1 MAPGGKQGGK
11 RGGPLPVTVI
21 GGYLGA
27 GKTTL
32 VNAMLRQAGGRRI
45 AIMVNEFGALPID
58 SSLVEAADDRIVS
71 LTGGCVCCS
80 YGEDMVSSL
89 AMLAALEPRPDHV
102 LLEASGVAFP
112 GAVAGTVE
120 LLADFALDGT
130 VVLADAEAVRRRAVD
145 RYIGSTVR
153 QQLAQAD
160 LILLNKC
167 DLAADPDAV
176 EVWLGEAAPAA
187 RIVRAERA
195 AVPIDVVLGTRP
207 GKAVVR
213 ADSRFRDHTA
223 GYVAAE
229 LDPPAGADPEALA
242 RLLADPAHCLLRAKG
257 FVRRADGA
265 MAAIQVVGNRW
276 TVSEAPAG
284 ARLGLVC
291 IGMKGQADL
300 TAVARAVAETAENA
314 AACPHASPKLPRKT
328 VFE

>member
-1 MAPGGKQGGK
+1 MAPGGK

-32 VNAMLRQAGGRRI
+32 VNAMLRQAGGRRL

-112 GAVAGTVE
+112 GAIAGTVG

-130 VVLADAEAVRRRAVD
+130 VVLADAETVRRRTAD
-145 RYIGSTVR
+145 RYVGSTIR

-176 EVWLGEAAPAA
+176 EAWLGEAAPTA

-195 AVPIDVVLGTRP
+195 DVPIDVVLGTRS
-207 GKAVVR
+207 GNAAIR
-213 ADSRFRDHTA
+213 ADGRFRDHTA

-242 RLLADPAHCLLRAKG
+242 RLLADPGHRLLRAKG

-276 TVSEAPAG
+276 TVSEAPPEAPV
-284 ARLGLVC
+284 GLVC
-291 IGMKGQADL
+291 IGMKEQADP
-300 TAVARAVAETAENA
+300 AAIRRAIREAEAGTPA
-314 AACPHASPKLPRKT
+314 
-328 VFE
+328 FG

>member
-1 MAPGGKQGGK
+1 MAPGGK
-11 RGGPLPVTVI
+11 RGGPLPVTVV

-32 VNAMLRQAGGRRI
+32 VNAMLRQAGGRRL

-89 AMLAALEPRPDHV
+89 AMLAALDPRPDHV
-102 LLEASGVAFP
+102 LLEASGVALP
-112 GAVAGTVE
+112 GAIAGTVG
-120 LLADFALDGT
+120 LLSDFGLDGT
-130 VVLADAEAVRRRAVD
+130 VVLADAETVQRRAGD
-145 RYIGSTVR
+145 RYVGSTVR
-153 QQLAQAD
+153 QQIAEAD

-176 EVWLGEAAPAA
+176 EAWLGEAAPDA
-187 RIVRAERA
+187 RIVRAEQA
-195 AVPIDVVLGTRP
+195 DVPIDAVLGTRTD
-207 GKAVVR
+207 GSTLR
-213 ADSRFRDHTA
+213 ADGRFRDHTA

-229 LDPPAGADPEALA
+229 LDPPAGADPAALA
-242 RLLADPAHCLLRAKG
+242 RLLADPAHRLLRAKG

-265 MAAIQVVGNRW
+265 MAAVQVVGNRW
-276 TVSEAPAG
+276 TVSDAPAG
-284 ARLGLVC
+284 AQLGLVC

-300 TAVARAVAETAENA
+300 AAIRRAVAEAEA
-314 AACPHASPKLPRKT
+314 GTPAT
-328 VFE
+328 G

>member
-1 MAPGGKQGGK
+1 MAPGGK

-32 VNAMLRQAGGRRI
+32 VNAMLRQAGGRRL

-112 GAVAGTVE
+112 GAIAGTVG
-120 LLADFALDGT
+120 LLTDFALDGT
-130 VVLADAEAVRRRAVD
+130 VVLADAEAVRRRAAD
-145 RYIGSTVR
+145 RYVGSTVR

-167 DLAADPDAV
+167 DLAADPGAV
-176 EVWLGEAAPAA
+176 EAWLGEAAPAA

-195 AVPIDVVLGTRP
+195 DVPIDAVLGTRP
-207 GKAVVR
+207 DNAAVR
-213 ADSRFRDHTA
+213 ADGGFRDHTA

-229 LDPPAGADPEALA
+229 LDPPAGADPDALA
-242 RLLADPAHCLLRAKG
+242 RLLADPAHRLLRAKG

-265 MAAIQVVGNRW
+265 MAAIQVVGSRW
-276 TVSEAPAG
+276 AVSEAPPEAPT
-284 ARLGLVC
+284 GLVC
-291 IGMKGQADL
+291 IGLKGQADL
-300 TAVARAVAETAENA
+300 AAVQRAVAEAEA
-314 AACPHASPKLPRKT
+314 GTPAT
-328 VFE
+328 G

>member
-1 MAPGGKQGGK
+1 MAPGGKQD
-11 RGGPLPVTVI
+11 GPLPVTVI

-32 VNAMLRQAGGRRI
+32 VNNMLRQAGGRRL

-80 YGEDMVSSL
+80 YGEDLVSSL
-89 AMLAALEPRPDHV
+89 AMLAALDPRPDHV

-112 GAVAGTVE
+112 GAIAGTVG
-120 LLADFALDGT
+120 LLTEFALDGT
-130 VVLADAEAVRRRAVD
+130 VVLADAETVQRRAAD

-176 EVWLGEAAPAA
+176 QAWLGEAAPAA
-187 RIVRAERA
+187 RIVRAEQA
-195 AVPIDVVLGTRP
+195 DVPIDMMLGTRTD
-207 GKAVVR
+207 GSALT
-213 ADSRFRDHTA
+213 AGGRFSDHTG
-223 GYVAAE
+223 GYVAAA
-229 LDPPAGADPEALA
+229 LDPPETADPEALA
-242 RLLADPAHCLLRAKG
+242 RLLADPAHRLLRAKG
-257 FVRRADGA
+257 FVRRPDGA

-276 TVSEAPAG
+276 TVSEAPPEAP
-284 ARLGLVC
+284 AGLVC
-291 IGMKGQADL
+291 IGLKGQADP
-300 TAVARAVAETAENA
+300 AAIRRAVGKVETGTQA
-314 AACPHASPKLPRKT
+314 AG
-328 VFE
+328 